1 MQFPPY
7 SLRRRSRNLALLA
20 LAACAISAVR
30 AEDPQITSF
39 EDGRITFADPEG
51 EPGGHYRVEW
61 SSDLAEWLDS
71 WASLSFI
78 PSDGSPI
85 TVGVPRFYRVTRQE
99 GSSSIPAAVTNADFR
114 DGGSPDMAKVE
125 LGKQLFWDKVLSGNQ
140 NISCASCHHALAGT
154 GDGLSLP
161 LGEGGLSVG
170 IVRQTP
176 ELGETG
182 AVPERVPRNA
192 PHIFNIGATEF
203 STMFHDGRVMKNLAH
218 PKGFDTPAGN
228 DLLAGLDNAIAA
240 QAMFPVTSGTEMAGQ
255 PGENTIADL
264 TGDLPALWAALAD
277 RLEAIPAYV
286 DQFVDVFPDV
296 SSGPDITFAHAANA
310 IGAYEM
316 WAGRADNSPFD
327 DFLRGETDAISA
339 KAQRGMALFYG
350 KAGCATCHSGKFQ
363 TDHDFYA
370 IAMPQIGPGKGD
382 GASGREDFG
391 FGRETGDEED
401 HYKFRTLSLRNVALT
416 GPWGHSGA
424 YNTLEAV
431 VRHHLDPVTNL
442 NSYDQSQAA
451 LPSRAD
457 LDALD
462 FSVMNDPALRANI
475 AAANQLEP
483 VSLSEPE
490 IDDLMAFLHALT
502 DPASIDLRDTVPMTV
517 PSDLPVGD

>member
-1 MQFPPY
+1 
-7 SLRRRSRNLALLA
+7 
-20 LAACAISAVR
+20 
-30 AEDPQITSF
+30 
-39 EDGRITFADPEG
+39 
-51 EPGGHYRVEW
+51 
-61 SSDLAEWLDS
+61 
-71 WASLSFI
+71 
-78 PSDGSPI
+78 
-85 TVGVPRFYRVTRQE
+85 
-99 GSSSIPAAVTNADFR
+99 
-114 DGGSPDMAKVE
+114 
-125 LGKQLFWDKVLSGNQ
+125 
-140 NISCASCHHALAGT
+140 
-154 GDGLSLP
+154 
-161 LGEGGLSVG
+161 
-170 IVRQTP
+170 
-176 ELGETG
+176 
-182 AVPERVPRNA
+182 
-192 PHIFNIGATEF
+192 
-203 STMFHDGRVMKNLAH
+203 
-218 PKGFDTPAGN
+218 KGFDTPAGN

-286 DQFVDVFPDV
+286 DQFVHVFPDV

-483 VSLSEPE
+483 VSISEPE
-490 IDDLMAFLHALT
+490 IDELMAFLHALT

>member
-1 MQFPPY
+1 
-7 SLRRRSRNLALLA
+7 
-20 LAACAISAVR
+20 
-30 AEDPQITSF
+30 
-39 EDGRITFADPEG
+39 
-51 EPGGHYRVEW
+51 
-61 SSDLAEWLDS
+61 
-71 WASLSFI
+71 
-78 PSDGSPI
+78 
-85 TVGVPRFYRVTRQE
+85 
-99 GSSSIPAAVTNADFR
+99 
-114 DGGSPDMAKVE
+114 
-125 LGKQLFWDKVLSGNQ
+125 
-140 NISCASCHHALAGT
+140 
-154 GDGLSLP
+154 
-161 LGEGGLSVG
+161 
-170 IVRQTP
+170 
-176 ELGETG
+176 
-182 AVPERVPRNA
+182 
-192 PHIFNIGATEF
+192 
-203 STMFHDGRVMKNLAH
+203 
-218 PKGFDTPAGN
+218 
-228 DLLAGLDNAIAA
+228 
-240 QAMFPVTSGTEMAGQ
+240 MAGQ

-286 DQFVDVFPDV
+286 DQFVHVFPDV

-483 VSLSEPE
+483 VSISEPE
-490 IDDLMAFLHALT
+490 IDELMAFLHALT